1 MLLSDYLHI
10 GLKLDNLGVFD
21 PDLEVDSH
29 FFINLQRLK
38 QTKVPEF
45 IHSYEKIQNYFGKII
60 KLLQASKAQN
70 LSDLFYRN
78 AFKMFDFSE
87 VNGICLGYAKG
98 PAGAGFGRKL
108 REEVIYTAYDIV
120 KHGIIDPEFF
130 ELLPLFEKNVGAD
143 RLSDMIATLIQED
156 IEAYT
161 RRINRDL
168 HIDASSYP
176 KCVFQGGLLKNPY
189 KKDNVLLLPV
199 DILQKLPI
207 VRSWEDI
214 DDVISLN
221 EAIRFEMNEAVA
233 KEWGKQTAE
242 MKKAYLKE
250 LIFYNPMVF
259 HRVVSAYRRET
270 VEPFTPNLDFGYQLK
285 KLSQL
290 WAMSL
295 QRFEKHGGWCEAQT
309 SKEAALAILGG
320 VKECIENHR
329 GWEGIQST
337 ASGNREKVVQT
348 FIQMAAYMYNKDNYW
363 DISREPDAGR
373 GPVDFKISRGA
384 DKTVIEVKL
393 STNSQYMHGFTTQ
406 IQEYAKAEQTENMV
420 YVFIDLGNPKK
431 AERLQQT
438 HDQEFNC
445 GNNPPELI
453 IIDASEKKSA
463 SIY

>member
-1 MLLSDYLHI
+1 MLLSDYLHV
-10 GLKLDNLGVFD
+10 GLKLDSFGVFD
-21 PDLEVDSH
+21 PDLEADSH

-45 IHSYEKIQNYFGKII
+45 IHSYEKIKKYFRQII
-60 KLLQASKAQN
+60 KLLQVAKRQDSSDRFYRRAI
-70 LSDLFYRN
+70 DLFQ
-78 AFKMFDFSE
+78 FSE

-108 REEVIYTAYDIV
+108 REEVIHAAYDIV

-168 HIDASSYP
+168 RIDASSYP

-189 KKDNVLLLPV
+189 KKDNVLLLPT
-199 DILQKLPI
+199 DILQKLPV

-214 DDVISLN
+214 DDVISSN
-221 EAIRFEMNEAVA
+221 EAIRLEMNEAVA
-233 KEWGKQTAE
+233 KEWRKQTAE
-242 MKKAYLKE
+242 MKKTYLKG
-250 LIFYNPMVF
+250 LIFCNPTVF
-259 HRVVSAYRRET
+259 HRVVSAYRQET
-270 VEPFTPNLDFGYQLK
+270 AEPFTPNLDFGYQLK

-295 QRFEKHGGWCEAQT
+295 QRFENHGGWCEAQT

-329 GWEGIQST
+329 GWEGIRRA
-337 ASGNREKVVQT
+337 ASGSREKVVQT
-348 FIQMAAYMYNKDNYW
+348 FIQLAADMYNRDNYW